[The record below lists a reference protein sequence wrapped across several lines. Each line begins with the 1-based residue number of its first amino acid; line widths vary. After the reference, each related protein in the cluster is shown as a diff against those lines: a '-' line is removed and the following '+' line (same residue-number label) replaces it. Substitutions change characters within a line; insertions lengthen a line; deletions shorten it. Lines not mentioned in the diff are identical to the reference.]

1 VVHASSLSR
10 RHLAGEE
17 ALSLNA
23 GGALTVVR
31 IDKIRPSDLL
41 NQTVQF
47 LQFRSGASGSC
58 LIRVAT
64 YFDDSAGESTT
75 SSTSSMNG
83 ENSGN
88 NGSDIDKDNI
98 LKPTFDTLTKEG

>member
-1 VVHASSLSR
+1 VVHASPLFR

-23 GGALTVVR
+23 GGALTVAI
-31 IDKIRPSDLL
+31 IDKIRPSGLP
-41 NQTVQF
+41 NQTFQF
-47 LQFRSGASGSC
+47 LQFRSGASASC
-58 LIRVAT
+58 LIHVVT

-75 SSTSSMNG
+75 SSMSSMKG

-88 NGSDIDKDNI
+88 NGSDLDKGNI
-98 LKPTFDTLTKEG
+98 LKPTFDTLTE